1 MSYANIFFEIPLT
14 RSASVNIFRAFWWA
28 LSLVGRAPHLQC
40 GGHRFESGRV
50 HQIEFW
56 AKKSVGDSACSPD
69 VQNNI
74 DKSAPSATIVT
85 VLHSPLVFV
94 LGYPRPPLRTR
105 ANLSRD
111 SLTLY

>member
-50 HQIEFW
+50 HNSEFEERLTSPAPLARARAPVS
-56 AKKSVGDSACSPD
+56 AKSRQGILNSAKSIP
-69 VQNNI
+69 
-74 DKSAPSATIVT
+74 PATRRFETMSTTKI
-85 VLHSPLVFV
+85 
-94 LGYPRPPLRTR
+94 GRT
-105 ANLSRD
+105 
-111 SLTLY
+111 TH